1 MMVKLNALNQR
12 RFALFKANRRG
23 FWSFWIFA
31 VLFLVS
37 LLAPI
42 IANDR
47 PMLVSYKG
55 ELLFPALID
64 YPEAKFGGFL
74 AKTNY
79 RDPVNLDEITANGW
93 MLWPPIRYSY
103 NTTNTELPL
112 PAPSPPASSLSPDVA
127 CGKYPLKTNDQ
138 QCASG
143 NMNWLGTDDQGRDV
157 VARLIYGYR
166 VSIAFGLILTL
177 FSSIIGITA
186 GAIQG
191 YYGGWT
197 DLIFQRFIDIWSSMP
212 TLYLLII
219 IAAFVTPT
227 FWLLLFILVLF
238 SWTGLVGLIRA
249 EFLRARNFEY
259 VRAARALGL
268 SNSKIMFKHLLPNAM
283 ISAVTFMPFL
293 IAGSVT
299 TLTAL
304 DYLGFGLPPGSA
316 SLGELVSQGKNNI
329 QAPWLG
335 FTVFILMSTL
345 LTLLVFIGE
354 AVRDALDPRKTFT

>member
-1 MMVKLNALNQR
+1 MMLKFNALNQR
-12 RFALFKANRRG
+12 RWNIFKANRRG
-23 FWSFWIFA
+23 FWSFWIFT

-47 PMLVSYKG
+47 PILASYKG
-55 ELLFPALID
+55 ELLFPTFID
-64 YPEAKFGGFL
+64 YPEVKFGGFL

-93 MLWPPIRYSY
+93 MLWPPIHYSY

-112 PAPSPPASSLSPDVA
+112 PAPSPPASTLSADVA
-127 CGKYPLKTNDQ
+127 CAKYPMKTADS
-138 QCASG
+138 QCAGG

-166 VSIAFGLILTL
+166 VSIAFGLILTF
-177 FSSIIGITA
+177 FSSIIGISA

-197 DLIFQRFIDIWSSMP
+197 DLLLQRFIDIWSSTP

-227 FWLLLFILVLF
+227 FWLLLSILVLF

-249 EFLRARNFEY
+249 EFFRARNFEY

-304 DYLGFGLPPGSA
+304 DYLGFGLPPGSP

-335 FTVFILMSTL
+335 FTIFILMSTL